1 MPSSHCPRS
10 KAIQCQSLVCQGAL
24 TGITREALVPRSSPC
39 TKQVLILLLRLQA
52 QSREKAALGV
62 SGKQPWNP
70 RGPEQREQHWPQGCS
85 AGKSQPSPAIASA
98 RLSLLKL
105 LSRHPW
111 SGHSRAPTCS
121 HPTEGAPS
129 HSCLQT
135 MGLAPAHPS
144 TKIKPKI
151 FLRTSP
157 RGLQGNRRVPFP
169 GFQMFLQSSI

>member
-1 MPSSHCPRS
+1 MPSSRCPRS

-39 TKQVLILLLRLQA
+39 TKQVLILLLRLRA
-52 QSREKAALGV
+52 QRREKAALGV
-62 SGKQPWNP
+62 SGKQPRNP
-70 RGPEQREQHWPQGCS
+70 PGPEQREQHWPQGCS
-85 AGKSQPSPAIASA
+85 AGKSQPSPAIAVPD
-98 RLSLLKL
+98 SLLKL
-105 LSRHPW
+105 LSHHLW
-111 SGHSRAPTCS
+111 GGHSRAPTCS

-157 RGLQGNRRVPFP
+157 RGLQGNRRVLFP